1 MALASQ
7 SERSISRSR
16 YMYQRRKNRGGRFF
30 LIVLVLAAIGLG
42 VWNFWPEPRG
52 TIAQETLPTTP
63 TNAVASALS
72 TPAPTPMPTPEP
84 SPEPSPSITETTVWV
99 GPVTPT
105 ITPEPTPTPEI
116 IPTTS
121 RSQQLA
127 DAIQRGETDP
137 ITARA
142 TLTQLLVGAALSSQD
157 EMLARAE
164 LNRLGE
170 LLLFDPS
177 LVQGDPFATRYVV
190 QPGDSLARIAKKDS
204 INAEWGLIQT
214 INNIASPDRI
224 RVGQSLKV
232 PVGTFHAVVS
242 KRDHVMD
249 MYLANDVGR
258 IIVASFPIGLGAY
271 DGTPIGRFR
280 VRPSSK
286 VKNPPWRNPRTG
298 QVFQPEDPA
307 NPIGERW
314 IGLEGTDADNR
325 ELLGYG
331 IHGTIDSASI
341 GSNESMGCV
350 RMLDPHVRLV
360 YDMLISS
367 GSTIEIRD

>member
-1 MALASQ
+1 MEFLA
-7 SERSISRSR
+7 
-16 YMYQRRKNRGGRFF
+16 
-30 LIVLVLAAIGLG
+30 
-42 VWNFWPEPRG
+42 G
-52 TIAQETLPTTP
+52 TAWHDCARDVANDADYCHCFGPHYTR
-63 TNAVASALS
+63 TNADANARTKPKHHRNSC
-72 TPAPTPMPTPEP
+72 
-84 SPEPSPSITETTVWV
+84 V
-99 GPVTPT
+99 GRTSDPDDNARTRTNARTNQRQP
-105 ITPEPTPTPEI
+105 PEI
-116 IPTTS
+116 VPTTS
-121 RSQQLA
+121 GSQQLA
-127 DAIQRGETDP
+127 DAIQLGVTDP

-142 TLTQLLVGAALSSQD
+142 TITQLLVGAGLSSQD
-157 EMLARAE
+157 ETLARAE

-190 QPGDSLARIAKKDS
+190 QPGDSLARIAKQDS

-214 INNIASPDRI
+214 INNIPSPDRI

-249 MYLANDVGR
+249 MYLANDEGR
-258 IIVASFPIGLGAY
+258 IIVASFPVGLGEY

-298 QVFQPEDPA
+298 EYFQPENPA

-331 IHGTIDSASI
+331 IHGTIDSDSI
-341 GSNESMGCV
+341 GANESMGCV